1 VELTGS
7 TFLYGREW
15 NRRRIDISI
24 TFAVTILVGL
34 VERRCGGHVVSH
46 LPVPDIQR
54 GEYDGERLCP
64 RWKLERK
71 ARGKLRGER
80 SGSIESKGKS
90 ERTKQGDFEMEGRK
104 VFVGRK

>member
-1 VELTGS
+1 
-7 TFLYGREW
+7 
-15 NRRRIDISI
+15 
-24 TFAVTILVGL
+24 
-34 VERRCGGHVVSH
+34 
-46 LPVPDIQR
+46 
-54 GEYDGERLCP
+54 
-64 RWKLERK
+64 LERK